1 MKGRK
6 LLAITL
12 AAVTT
17 LTAGCTQKEE
27 AETMPVPLNFST
39 SVEAQTRGT
48 DINTASLTDMGVLA
62 CFTQG
67 AGFNASTSKPN
78 FMYNEKVY
86 KSAGNWKYDNTR
98 YWPVNT
104 NDKVSFFA
112 YAPYNAGGVSLSAA
126 SKTGYPE
133 ITYTVPA
140 AEASQTD
147 ILASTPVMDKNGGTV
162 DFTLK
167 HALTKVTFIVK
178 NGDTDNSPKTVNSF
192 SIKAKSSGKLTFNN
206 SGFSWGSTAG
216 TTTFTPTNGTNVTVP
231 TAQNGTVSIAT
242 FYLIPD
248 NAGAT
253 FSMQYTMNG
262 NIETGGTA
270 PKHTITVTDKTIGN
284 TPAWNAGGAVT
295 YTITVTKTELTVEAT
310 GSTWGEGS
318 SSEIAVA
325 TASELKIGDYYYDD
339 GTWSDG
345 GVRGFNAVTGDAV
358 LASPIPNPVLINP
371 ETGATRTCIGIIFYV
386 GKHAQDTGSYLDRNG
401 SALAAVKGY
410 VMALQNTGNTTWGWY
425 HSDMNTAGSSPIN
438 STYLN
443 TINSTTDF
451 NGYYNTNQIKTYAVD
466 WSNGGYYSLI
476 KKCIN
481 YSASAS
487 MDKTSP
493 WFMPSIGQVIYFW
506 RYRDKLLNPILT
518 NIGANNIE
526 GIYFSSTEYNAGSCY
541 MLEGGTLKS
550 YTKWGS
556 LNGRP
561 ILAFTY

>member
-48 DINTASLTDMGVLA
+48 DINTASLNDMGVLA

-112 YAPYNAGGVSLSAA
+112 YAPYNVSGAALSAA

-140 AEASQTD
+140 AEADQTD
-147 ILASTPVMDKNGGTV
+147 LLASTPIMDKNGGTV
-162 DFTLK
+162 DFNLK

-178 NGDTDNSPKTVNSF
+178 NGDSDGTPKTVNSF

-206 SGFSWGSTAG
+206 SGFSWGNSAG
-216 TTTFTPTNGTNVTVP
+216 TTTFTPTNGTNITVP
-231 TAQNGTVSIAT
+231 TARNGTVSIAT

-248 NAGAT
+248 NTGAT
-253 FSMQYTMNG
+253 FSMQYITNG
-262 NIETGGTA
+262 NIEAGGTA
-270 PKHTITVTDKTIGN
+270 PKHMITVTDKTIGT

-310 GSTWGEGS
+310 SGTWGEGS
-318 SSEIAVA
+318 SSEITVA

-345 GVRGFNAVTGDAV
+345 GLRGFNAVTGDAV
-358 LASPIPNPVLINP
+358 LANPIPAPVS
-371 ETGATRTCIGIIFYV
+371 GKTCIGIIFYV
-386 GKHAQDTGSYLDRNG
+386 GKHAEDTGTYLNRNG
-401 SALAAVKGY
+401 SALTVKGY

-425 HSDMNTAGSSPIN
+425 TSDMNTANASPIN

-451 NGYYNTNQIKTYAVD
+451 NGYYNTNQIKANAVD
-466 WSNGGYYSLI
+466 WSNGGYYPLV

-481 YSASAS
+481 YSASALA
-487 MDKTSP
+487 DKTSP

-518 NIGANNIE
+518 KIGTNNIE
-526 GIYFSSTEYNAGSCY
+526 GIYFSSTESSAGGCY

-550 YTKWGS
+550 YVKWGA

>member
-6 LLAITL
+6 LIAITL

-48 DINTASLTDMGVLA
+48 DINTASLNDMGVLA

-67 AGFNASTSKPN
+67 TGFNASTSKPN

-112 YAPYNAGGVSLSAA
+112 YAPYNVSGATLSAA

-140 AEASQTD
+140 AEADQTD
-147 ILASTPVMDKNGGTV
+147 LLASTPIMDKNGGTV
-162 DFTLK
+162 DFNLK

-178 NGDTDNSPKTVNSF
+178 NGDSDGTPKTVNSF

-206 SGFSWGSTAG
+206 SGFSWGNSAG
-216 TTTFTPTNGTNVTVP
+216 TTTFTPTNGTNITVP

-253 FSMQYTMNG
+253 FSMQYITNG
-262 NIETGGTA
+262 KIEVGGTA
-270 PKHTITVTDKTIGN
+270 LKRTVTVTDKTIGN

-295 YTITVTKTELTVEAT
+295 YTITVTKTEPTVEAT
-310 GSTWGEGS
+310 GSTWGEDS
-318 SSEIAVA
+318 SSEITVT

-345 GVRGFNAVTGDAV
+345 GVRRFDEATGDAV
-358 LASPIPNPVLINP
+358 LVDPIPNPVLTNP
-371 ETGATRTCIGIIFYV
+371 ETGTTRACIGIVFY
-386 GKHAQDTGSYLDRNG
+386 TGRHSTDISTYPPTINDNI
-401 SALAAVKGY
+401 KGY
-410 VMALQNTGNTTWGWY
+410 VVSLTNIGKVSTNGYNWAIGGAYYYSMGTVMNQNDY
-425 HSDMNTAGSSPIN
+425 
-438 STYLN
+438 
-443 TINSTTDF
+443 
-451 NGYYNTNQIKTYAVD
+451 NGYYNTQQIKTTASNKGH
-466 WSNGGYYSLI
+466 WSDAIFPLPYKVLNSYTPAAPTESSLWYMPSLGQLKDLHKYRVVLNTIMAKAGSYTMTGDNGGYY
-476 KKCIN
+476 
-481 YSASAS
+481 
-487 MDKTSP
+487 
-493 WFMPSIGQVIYFW
+493 W
-506 RYRDKLLNPILT
+506 
-518 NIGANNIE
+518 
-526 GIYFSSTEYNAGSCY
+526 SSTELNTSRAYYVTFNQETLGVNNDNKV
-541 MLEGGTLKS
+541 GRTGT
-550 YTKWGS
+550 
-556 LNGRP
+556 RP
-561 ILAFTY
+561 LLTF